1 MTASN
6 YKRFAI
12 AVGLRIE
19 FSLHLS
25 ASDDSDFDKNCT
37 VIPNLAATSGGK
49 GSLLASSSSA
59 MKARDKQNKYLD
71 I

>member
-1 MTASN
+1 VP
-6 YKRFAI
+6 R
-12 AVGLRIE
+12 
-19 FSLHLS
+19 
-25 ASDDSDFDKNCT
+25 DDSDFDKDCT